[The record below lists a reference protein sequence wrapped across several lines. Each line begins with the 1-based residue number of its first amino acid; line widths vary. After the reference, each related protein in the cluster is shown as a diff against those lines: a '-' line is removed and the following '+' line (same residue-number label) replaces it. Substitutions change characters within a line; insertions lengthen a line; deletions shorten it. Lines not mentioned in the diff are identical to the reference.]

1 MNILLI
7 SQCHKNAL
15 KETRRIIDQFAERTG
30 ERSWQTHITEK
41 GLQALHRLLR
51 KTARKNTAVAC
62 HWIHGKNHSELLWI
76 VGDRSQFN
84 DKGRVPT
91 NRTQRNILRTSD
103 ENPRI
108 SACDIQIVAVL
119 AALLHDLGKATLH
132 FQNKLQKNHRIA
144 DEYRHEWISLRLF
157 RNMLSGCLKD
167 TEWLFR
173 LANWATYRE
182 QNPEWFVL
190 SPEPPKNNRGDEYNF
205 SDLPPLARII
215 AWLIVSHHRL
225 PISEKYNTNNN
236 DDFQKKTKFDTLDDW
251 FSNFI
256 PTENWVYQS
265 HADSMKY
272 DLAADPTQSP
282 VWQKMLSRW
291 ANKALQRIEAK
302 QFFGT
307 NADGDLSC
315 LLQDPLFLH
324 LSRLCL
330 MVGDHYF
337 SAKKY
342 SENNQKKYALPL
354 WANTDKNAHEHA
366 KQLLDEHL
374 CGVADIAKQFAH
386 VFLWADKPFAAL
398 NKCKELSKP
407 AQESRFFWQN
417 TAFELGR
424 KLHHSSQEQG
434 FFGVNTAGTGC
445 GKTLANAKI
454 AYALSGEKQTRITI
468 ALGLRT
474 LTLQTG
480 EALRKKLHLTD
491 NEIATLIGSSAI
503 KQLFENNQDKTHHGS
518 ESADDAY
525 FHADETFAVMR
536 DESAFADNIYRFLM
550 PDNKTDNKIK
560 TLLDTPIIACT
571 IDHLMQVCEQQRSA
585 HFVPPMLRLLSSDI
599 VLDEP
604 DDFSTEDLPALS
616 RLIYWIGLCG
626 GRLLLS
632 SATLTP
638 DLCEGLFRA
647 YQDGRRI
654 YNKHFGLPE
663 NKIVCAWFNEFNT
676 HAVDCG
682 EQKEYREQHTEFCKK
697 QINQLQTLPIRR
709 KAEILPLDNADYP
722 QLAERFIS
730 AILELHARHGIEYQ
744 QQKIS
749 IGLLRFANIDPLIAT
764 ARAMLQLSTALPDTQ
779 LHITCYHGRQLLF
792 LRSRIEEIL
801 DRLLHRNNPTELFR
815 QPEIKQAIQQN
826 PAKNHI
832 FVVFGSPVTEVGRD
846 HDYDWA
852 IVEPSS
858 LRSLIQ
864 LAGRVWR
871 HRPEK
876 VADTANIMVFN
887 KNIKHLTGKEICYEK
902 PGFEKKGFYRLNPQQ
917 KSAQNSALL
926 SDEILQRIDAQARL
940 KQPREQFTEQLQQ
953 YKAKLPE
960 RNKEIKAQNLTD
972 LEHIVMADLINAE
985 QNFITAYRLPESV
998 FHLTCDCQRKSPFRY
1013 DPQQGKQIAYTAL
1026 PNDDDTINWIQSENL
1041 AENLDSKNYD
1051 NKLFERQTITS
1062 QNSHIHLWLNCSYQ
1076 DEFQTLAAELNHCE
1090 MDDLSE
1096 KQIRQTAIQYA
1107 GVNLYDNKHY
1117 LFNEWLGFEEAKVK

>member
-1 MNILLI
+1 
-7 SQCHKNAL
+7 
-15 KETRRIIDQFAERTG
+15 
-30 ERSWQTHITEK
+30 
-41 GLQALHRLLR
+41 
-51 KTARKNTAVAC
+51 
-62 HWIHGKNHSELLWI
+62 
-76 VGDRSQFN
+76 
-84 DKGRVPT
+84 
-91 NRTQRNILRTSD
+91 
-103 ENPRI
+103 
-108 SACDIQIVAVL
+108 
-119 AALLHDLGKATLH
+119 
-132 FQNKLQKNHRIA
+132 
-144 DEYRHEWISLRLF
+144 
-157 RNMLSGCLKD
+157 
-167 TEWLFR
+167 
-173 LANWATYRE
+173 TYRE

-190 SPEPPKNNRGDEYNF
+190 SPEPPKDNRGDEYNF

-225 PISEKYNTNNN
+225 PITEKYNTNNNDDFHNNN

-256 PTENWVYQS
+256 PTEDWVYQS
-265 HADSMKY
+265 HADSIKY

-291 ANKALQRIEAK
+291 ATKALQRIEAK

-307 NADGDLSC
+307 NADGDLST

-354 WANTDKNAHEHA
+354 WANTDKNAPDHA

-647 YQDGRRI
+647 YQDARRI

-676 HAVDCG
+676 HFADCDKR
-682 EQKEYREQHTEFCKK
+682 EEYREQHTEFCKK

-709 KAEILPLDNADYP
+709 RAEILPLDNADYP

-744 QQKIS
+744 GQKIS
-749 IGLLRFANIDPLIAT
+749 IGLLRFANIEPLIKT

-801 DRLLHRNNPTELFR
+801 DRLLHRNNPAELFR
-815 QPEIKQAIQQN
+815 QPEIKQAIQN

-887 KNIKHLTGKEICYEK
+887 KNIKHLIGKEEIYYTR
-902 PGFEKKGFYRLNPQQ
+902 PGFEKKGFYRLNSQQ

-940 KQPREQFTEQLQQ
+940 KRPAQF
-953 YKAKLPE
+953 
-960 RNKEIKAQNLTD
+960 NKNLTADNLSD
-972 LEHIVMADLINAE
+972 LEHLVMAHLINPK
-985 QNFITAYRLPESV
+985 QNFITAYRQPESV
-998 FHLTCDCQRKSPFRY
+998 FHLTADMQKHSPFRESS
-1013 DPQQGKQIAYTAL
+1013 PQIAYTAL
-1026 PNDDDTINWIQSENL
+1026 PDYDGTINWIQSENL

-1051 NKLFERQTITS
+1051 NRTVKYQEITS
-1062 QNSHIHLWLNCSYQ
+1062 PHIHLWLNCSYK
-1076 DEFQTLAAELNHCE
+1076 EEL
-1090 MDDLSE
+1090 
-1096 KQIRQTAIQYA
+1096 QA
-1107 GVNLYDNKHY
+1107 
-1117 LFNEWLGFEEAKVK
+1117 